1 MGDAAEAC
9 VFAASLYCKMISSN
23 VFWKYVPETY
33 PQNTFEDMFYERKD
47 LHYEDK
53 RYTGR
58 GQTNPFI

>member
-1 MGDAAEAC
+1 MGMLQKPAFLRHPFIENDFFKC
-9 VFAASLYCKMISSN
+9 VL
-23 VFWKYVPETY
+23 KYVPETY

-47 LHYEDK
+47 LHYENK

>member
-1 MGDAAEAC
+1 
-9 VFAASLYCKMISSN
+9 MISSN

-53 RYTGR
+53 RYTGI